1 VDVYKVPEGTY
12 IVING
17 LFPVCIKT
25 KTSKATADLDQM
37 SPQTL
42 LAMLTS
48 SDVARGKLVGE
59 EKLNGKPVKHYV
71 INGDAFLA
79 AAQNSKDEK
88 LRSFG
93 ESLWSAEDADLY
105 LDAKTGLPVAFR
117 GAYSGQFDPL
127 KFQGD
132 FGMNIELTGI
142 NTNPQV
148 TLPPA
153 CDKPISQ

>member
-1 VDVYKVPEGTY
+1 LCLGLEVFLLDEPTQGVDVGAREEIHRIMTRLIDEGKG
-12 IVING
+12 IVM
-17 LFPVCIKT
+17 V
-25 KTSKATADLDQM
+25 TSDLDEL
-37 SPQTL
+37 SPQSL

-71 INGDAFLA
+71 IDGDAFLA
-79 AAQNSKDEK
+79 AAQKSKDEK

-105 LDAKTGLPVAFR
+105 LDAVTGLPVAFR
-117 GAYSGQFDPL
+117 GAYSGAFEPL

-132 FGMNIELTGI
+132 FGVDI
-142 NTNPQV
+142 
-148 TLPPA
+148 A
-153 CDKPISQ
+153 